1 MTFTSR
7 RRCSVYVARRIIFLA
22 PQVAQ
27 PQSLNALLMRT
38 GLRWKLVLGDTKR
51 VILPSLVMV
60 DGRTVDSKS
69 IAKTVRFVTQ
79 ENEPLRR
86 ARGQTNA
93 DRRLRLRAAGGVSGP
108 RTINE
113 GAMPNAGLM
122 PDGFI
127 SAGIGKGS
135 AANHAA

>member
-1 MTFTSR
+1 M
-7 RRCSVYVARRIIFLA
+7 
-22 PQVAQ
+22 
-27 PQSLNALLMRT
+27 
-38 GLRWKLVLGDTKR
+38 
-51 VILPSLVMV
+51 ILPSLVKV

-79 ENEPLRR
+79 ENELRR